1 MRLLLA
7 EDEKSL
13 SRAVKAILEKNNFS
27 VDAVYDGVE
36 ALEYL
41 ESGNYDGVIMD
52 VMMPKMDGITALKK
66 LRAAGNM
73 VPVLMLTAKSEIDDK
88 VEGLDSGANDYLT
101 KPFDTKEL
109 LARIRAMTRS
119 ANANIHADSS
129 MHVGNIT
136 LDTASY
142 ELSSPSGSYKLANK
156 EYQMMEMMM
165 ANPKQL
171 ISTERFMEK
180 IWGYDSEA
188 EINVVWVYIS
198 YLRKKLEA
206 LNADIQIKAT
216 RNAGYSL
223 EEKALLHVADRGVGL
238 DLAVNL
244 IGNVRPAEHLLD
256 LRGYAEPDE
265 VFVRYEQ
272 HLFKAPLAD
281 LVGDHRAAP
290 CAVVRRLVQYDAV
303 HGLSV
308 WRLLPFRTAG
318 SRR

>member
-27 VDAVYDGVE
+27 VDAVYDGAE

-73 VPVLMLTAKSEIDDK
+73 VPVLVLTAKSEIDDK

-119 ANANIHADSS
+119 ANANIHADFS

-223 EEKALLHVADRGVGL
+223 EEKAGRH
-238 DLAVNL
+238 
-244 IGNVRPAEHLLD
+244 
-256 LRGYAEPDE
+256 
-265 VFVRYEQ
+265 
-272 HLFKAPLAD
+272 
-281 LVGDHRAAP
+281 
-290 CAVVRRLVQYDAV
+290 
-303 HGLSV
+303 
-308 WRLLPFRTAG
+308 
-318 SRR
+318 